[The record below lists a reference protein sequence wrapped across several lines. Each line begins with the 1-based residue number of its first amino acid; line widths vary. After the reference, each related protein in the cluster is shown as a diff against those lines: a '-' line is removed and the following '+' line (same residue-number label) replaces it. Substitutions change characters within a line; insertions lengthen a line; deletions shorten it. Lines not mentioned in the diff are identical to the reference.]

1 MSGICFEELNDIK
14 GVINQKK
21 MNAYRFGDEWI
32 ELLDSLT
39 GLERTTKT
47 MIIQKTVMNYLAQ
60 NIDKLGQRY

>member
-1 MSGICFEELNDIK
+1 ME
-14 GVINQKK
+14 KK
-21 MNAYRFGDEWI
+21 MYDYWLDDEWI

>member
-1 MSGICFEELNDIK
+1 
-14 GVINQKK
+14 

-47 MIIQKTVMNYLAQ
+47 MIIQKAVVYYLEE
-60 NIDKLGQRY
+60 NIDKFEQSY